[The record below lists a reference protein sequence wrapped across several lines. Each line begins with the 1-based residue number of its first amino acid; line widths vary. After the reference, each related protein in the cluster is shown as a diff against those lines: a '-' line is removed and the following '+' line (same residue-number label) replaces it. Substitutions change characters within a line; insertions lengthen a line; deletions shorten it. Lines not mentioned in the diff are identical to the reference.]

1 MDFFCFL
8 MILGKIEI
16 DGLKKNEGG
25 RGGIWAASGQLC
37 ALHPQ
42 FFAQI
47 IMAILHFNLTWQII
61 HQKSKS
67 STMTTSK
74 SLFDLKFLSSIPKIL
89 CEFWSNYH
97 KIQKLP

>member
-1 MDFFCFL
+1 

-47 IMAILHFNLTWQII
+47 IMAILHFNLTWQIN
-61 HQKSKS
+61 
-67 STMTTSK
+67 STKIEIVNNDDFQIPLWSQIFESHPRNFTWVLVK
-74 SLFDLKFLSSIPKIL
+74 LS
-89 CEFWSNYH
+89 
-97 KIQKLP
+97 